1 MRVLY
6 VCTDPGVPIFGDKGG
21 STHVREVVR
30 AMLRRGAQVEIVAR
44 RIGGEPPAD
53 LARVPVH
60 RLTKAPSREDPAA
73 RERFLLEAN
82 EELRRIL
89 ASLGTADMIYERH
102 ALWTHAA
109 MEYARDAGICG
120 VLEVNAPLVEEQRR
134 YRDLVHEAEAIEARR
149 RCLEAADGVLA
160 VSRPLAR
167 WLETLAPG
175 KVHEVCNGVDTD
187 RFRPDV
193 APSLSHPAG
202 VVSIGFVGS
211 LRPWHGVPTLVE
223 AFASVHEVRPHVRL
237 VLVGDGPAR
246 EEIVRQIDAYGLREC
261 VHLCGKVAPEA
272 IPGLLTSMDI
282 ATAPYPDLEGFYF
295 SPLKL
300 FEYMSAGRAI
310 VASSCGQIP
319 EVIEHE
325 RTGLL
330 VEPGD
335 VNALA
340 AALMRLVDDEI
351 LRGCL
356 GAAARH
362 AAVRA
367 HRWDAVAERILSFAQ
382 TADTRGGR

>member
-30 AMLRRGAQVEIVAR
+30 AMLRQGAQVEIVAR
-44 RIGGEPPAD
+44 RIGGDAPAD

-60 RLTKAPSREDPAA
+60 RLTKAPSREDPGQ
-73 RERFLLEAN
+73 RERFLLESN
-82 EELRRIL
+82 DELRDLL
-89 ASLGTADMIYERH
+89 ASLGPADMIYERH
-102 ALWTHAA
+102 ALWSYAA
-109 MEYARDAGICG
+109 MEYARETGICA
-120 VLEVNAPLVEEQRR
+120 VLEVNAPLVEEQRA
-134 YRDLVHEAEAIEARR
+134 YRELIHEPEAVEARR
-149 RCLEAADGVLA
+149 RAFEAADSLIV
-160 VSRPLAR
+160 VSRSLAM
-167 WLETLAPG
+167 WAQTLAPG
-175 KVHEVCNGVDTD
+175 KVREVSNGVDTD

-193 APSLSHPAG
+193 TPGLACPAG

-223 AFASVHEVRPHVRL
+223 AFAPVHAARPRTRL

-246 EEIVRQIDAYGLREC
+246 EEVVRRINEHGLRGC
-261 VHLCGKVAPEA
+261 VHLCGKAPPEA

-282 ATAPYPDLEGFYF
+282 ATAPYPDLDGFYF

-310 VASSCGQIP
+310 VASACGQIP

-330 VEPGD
+330 VEAGD
-335 VNALA
+335 VDALA

-356 GAAARH
+356 GAAARD
-362 AAVRA
+362 AAVRE
-367 HRWDAVAERILSFAQ
+367 HRWDTVAQKILSIAQ
-382 TADTRGGR
+382 AAGTREGG

>member
-30 AMLRRGAQVEIVAR
+30 AMLRQDVRVEIVAR

-60 RLTKAPSREDPAA
+60 RLTKAPPREDPAA

-82 EELRRIL
+82 EELRDLL
-89 ASLGTADMIYERH
+89 ASLGPADLIYERH
-102 ALWTHAA
+102 ALWSYAA
-109 MEYARDAGICG
+109 MEYARETGTCA

-134 YRDLVHEAEAIEARR
+134 YRDLVHEAEAVAARGR
-149 RCLEAADGVLA
+149 AFEAADSVIV
-160 VSRPLAR
+160 VSRSLAT
-167 WLETLAPG
+167 WAESLAPG
-175 KVHEVCNGVDTD
+175 KVREVCNGVDTD
-187 RFRPDV
+187 RFRPDITPGL
-193 APSLSHPAG
+193 ACPAG
-202 VVSIGFVGS
+202 VVSVGFVGS
-211 LRPWHGVPTLVE
+211 LRLWHGVPMLVE
-223 AFASVHEVRPHVRL
+223 AFAALHAARGATRL

-246 EEIVRQIDAYGLREC
+246 EEVERRIDAHDLRGC
-261 VHLCGKVAPEA
+261 VHICGKVAPEA
-272 IPGLLTSMDI
+272 VPALLTSMDI
-282 ATAPYPDLEGFYF
+282 ATAPYPDLDGFYF

-310 VASSCGQIP
+310 VASACGQIP

-335 VNALA
+335 VDALA
-340 AALMRLVDDEI
+340 AALARLVDDEI

-356 GAAARH
+356 GAAARKT
-362 AAVRA
+362 AVRE
-367 HRWDAVAERILSFAQ
+367 HRWDAVAQKILSIAQ
-382 TADTRGGR
+382 TAGAREGG